1 MESDNKYRDVRA
13 VAFSA
18 IAELYEKD
26 KFAGYYGGIG
36 ILKGLGV
43 PNDEAE
49 LLMAELANTLD
60 HNSLP
65 GEVISLPEFDP
76 NSIPTP
82 ELMNF
87 DTQIHGR
94 AAYFTLGY
102 IEDATSR
109 DFHSV
114 VHLGE
119 YWLGNSTEETKK
131 LINSLQQDPDKA
143 AGYVRWAFQNDP
155 SLENM
160 LSEFEEKAASNTL
173 RPPNFD

>member
-1 MESDNKYRDVRA
+1 MENDKYRDIRK

-43 PNDEAE
+43 PNDDAE

-60 HNSLP
+60 INSLP
-65 GEVISLPEFDP
+65 GGVINLPEFDADR
-76 NSIPTP
+76 IPTQ
-82 ELMNF
+82 ELVNF
-87 DTQIHGR
+87 DTLHGR

-109 DFHSV
+109 DFHSA
-114 VHLGE
+114 VHLGR

-131 LINSLQQDPDKA
+131 LINTFQQDTNIA
-143 AGYVRWAFQNDP
+143 VGYVRWAFQNDP

-160 LSEFEEKAASNTL
+160 LSEFGEKAARNTL
-173 RPPNFD
+173 RPPNFE